1 MSPDIADLDRR
12 IRACMIK
19 HGITD
24 ADLKFHRRQKA
35 MIAAAKSIAAFGV
48 SMQEFSAAM
57 QRATAQIRQN
67 LPALRQFYEQNQS
80 ATKGR

>member
-1 MSPDIADLDRR
+1 MSPDISDLDRR

-35 MIAAAKSIAAFGV
+35 MIAALRSIAAFGV
-48 SMQEFSAAM
+48 SLNDIAAAL
-57 QRATAQIRQN
+57 QRATVQIRQN
-67 LPALRQFYEQNQS
+67 LPASRKFHEQDQS
-80 ATKGR
+80 ATKGL